1 MTHNDNGRENSRP
14 NDTPEDWLADRLSRL
29 QEVDVPEGL
38 SDQIMAAIRPRRR
51 PWWQTLLFRLSQ
63 PRTIT
68 FSPAKW
74 APVSAALAL
83 GLIIGFSINRMPTRP
98 VSSSGPHVAQSVY
111 DADIHYQRGRKLLAA
126 NQAEE
131 ALVHLKRAADIHP
144 NRALYQ
150 FWVGVSYWTLQDYDE
165 ELGYYNNALAI
176 DPGFL
181 PAHVYS
187 GHNYLDRGDWQSAL
201 MHYRRVLQDVPDH
214 SEALFNSG
222 LALRL
227 KGDKGR
233 ENMAWKAYLDY
244 YDRSRESVQAVEYLN
259 VNGDFSYRRIQLGVV
274 TLVKESI
281 RFDDGG
287 ARLSEPSRAALD
299 DISHIIERNHGLQ
312 LHIVSYAANDEP
324 LAKLRAQAV
333 KRYVIDNTGE
343 ADQQRIK
350 TSWFGVPE
358 TVEHGDRSYQL
369 EHSIQ
374 LFATS
379 INTM

>member
-1 MTHNDNGRENSRP
+1 MTPNDNRRESASP
-14 NDTPEDWLADRLSRL
+14 QDAPENWLADRLSRL
-29 QEVDVPEGL
+29 PEVDVPEGL
-38 SDQIMAAIRPRRR
+38 SDQIMAAIQPRRR

-68 FSPAKW
+68 FSPVKW
-74 APVSAALAL
+74 APVGAALAL
-83 GLIIGFSINRMPTRP
+83 GLIIGFSLNRMPSEP
-98 VSSSGPHVAQSVY
+98 VSSPGPQVAQSVY
-111 DADIHYQRGRKLLAA
+111 DADVHYQRGRKLLTA

-144 NRALYQ
+144 DRALYQ
-150 FWVGVSYWTLQDYDE
+150 FWVGVSYWALQDYDE
-165 ELGYYNNALAI
+165 ELGRYNKALAI

-187 GHNYLDRGDWQSAL
+187 GHNYLDRGDWQTAL

-227 KGDKGR
+227 QGDKLR
-233 ENMAWKAYLDY
+233 ENEAWRAYLDY
-244 YDRSRESVQAVEYLN
+244 YDRSGESMQAVEYLN
-259 VNGDFSYRRIQLGVV
+259 ANGDFSYRRIQLGMVA
-274 TLVKESI
+274 LVKESI
-281 RFDDGG
+281 RFDDGD
-287 ARLSEPSRAALD
+287 ARLAKSSRAALD
-299 DISHIIERNHGLQ
+299 DIRHIIKRNHRLQ
-312 LHIVSYAANDEP
+312 LHIVSYAANDAP

-333 KRYVIDNTGE
+333 ERYMIDNNAE
-343 ADQQRIK
+343 MAAQRIK

-358 TVEHGDRSYQL
+358 TVELADRSYQI
-369 EHSIQ
+369 ENSIR

>member
-1 MTHNDNGRENSRP
+1 MTHSNDGRESSPPHN
-14 NDTPEDWLADRLSRL
+14 TPENRLADRLRRL
-29 QEVDVPEGL
+29 PEVDVPAGL
-38 SDQIMAAIRPRRR
+38 SDQIMAAIQQRRR

-68 FSPAKW
+68 FSPVKW
-74 APVSAALAL
+74 APVGAALAL
-83 GLIIGFSINRMPTRP
+83 GLIIGFSLNRMPAEP

-131 ALVHLKRAADIHP
+131 ALVHLKRAANIHP
-144 NRALYQ
+144 DRALYQ
-150 FWVGVSYWTLQDYDE
+150 FWVGVSCWALQAYDE
-165 ELGYYNNALAI
+165 ELGYYSKALAI

-201 MHYRRVLQDVPDH
+201 VHYRRVLQDVPDH

-227 KGDKGR
+227 KGDTAR
-233 ENMAWKAYLDY
+233 ENAAWKVYLNY
-244 YDRSRESVQAVEYLN
+244 YDRSAESMQAVEYLN
-259 VNGDFSYRRIQLGVV
+259 ANGDFSYRRIQLGMVA
-274 TLVKESI
+274 LVKESV

-287 ARLSEPSRAALD
+287 ARLSETSRAVLD
-299 DISHIIERNHGLQ
+299 DISRIIERNHGLQ
-312 LHIVSYAANDEP
+312 LHIVAYAANDAP

-333 KRYVIDNTGE
+333 RRRVINNTGE
-343 ADQQRIK
+343 MASQRIK

-358 TVEHGDRSYQL
+358 RAEQGDRSCQL
-369 EHSIQ
+369 EHSIR